1 MRAFACLL
9 LSVSTLAAAE
19 PADPLL
25 RRADVRYVNAPLRT
39 VLSQVADAAELPI
52 RPPADRASAEAAV
65 GFAAKDVTL
74 GSVLGWALRGKGLV
88 VVPDADGKALAVRR
102 SADLTQDEKSRAER
116 FAARRAEASA
126 AVWVP
131 ALRTTLDRPVTLRLR
146 QATVSAAVEAVA
158 SAAPA
163 NYRIA
168 PEVLAG
174 QTLVDVDASDRPAGE
189 ALLDI
194 ARQTGARLRLL
205 DEVVYLAPAA
215 AADEGFDWRPAA
227 AAPPGIAA
235 PVRPIPVP
243 APARTE
249 DPRPAEMPPRPDL
262 SNPAPPAP
270 SAKPAPIPEPSRPE
284 AMPPAAAD
292 TGARLDLAATER
304 SVREVLELAAARA
317 GAELA
322 FADAE
327 TMQRFTALRTRTT
340 AADAR
345 AGDVFEFLA
354 AVHGFAW
361 RCEGGRFV
369 VGRGTDGFGAGGKPG
384 SVARP
389 SPAGW

>member
-39 VLSQVADAAELPI
+39 VLSQVADAAELTM

-74 GSVLGWALRGKGLV
+74 GSVLGWALRGKGLTL
-88 VVPDADGKALAVRR
+88 VPDADGKALAVRR
-102 SADLTQDEKSRAER
+102 SADLTPDERSRAER

-131 ALRTTLDRPVTLRLR
+131 GLRRTLDRPVTVRLR
-146 QATVSAAVEAVA
+146 QATVAAAVEAVA
-158 SAAPA
+158 AAAPA
-163 NYRIA
+163 NYRVA

-174 QTLVDVDASDRPAGE
+174 QRLVDADASDRPAGE
-189 ALLDI
+189 VLADI

-205 DEVVYLAPAA
+205 DEVVYLAPADG
-215 AADEGFDWRPAA
+215 ADEGFDWRPPA
-227 AAPPGIAA
+227 AAPPDTTTP
-235 PVRPIPVP
+235 PVRPNPVP

-249 DPRPAEMPPRPDL
+249 DARPAEMPARPDL
-262 SNPAPPAP
+262 ASAAPPAP
-270 SAKPAPIPEPSRPE
+270 SAKPDAISRPPVPEPSRPE
-284 AMPPAAAD
+284 AVPPASAD
-292 TGARLDLAATER
+292 PAARLDLAATER

-327 TMQRFTALRTRTT
+327 TMQRLTALRSRTT

-345 AGDVFEFLA
+345 AADVFEFLS

-361 RCEGGRFV
+361 RREAGRFV
-369 VGRGTDGFGAGGKPG
+369 VGR
-384 SVARP
+384 
-389 SPAGW
+389 